1 MSNALGAQLSLNP
14 FQADPA
20 IRSRFESLDAAIGT
34 DVRKAVAHGL
44 ERVQRD
50 VASNNGGVLQRED
63 VDEIRHGYGLS
74 VEELLLLA
82 RPTAEGFA
90 RPPISDFHVGAV
102 GLEAETGN
110 LIFGG
115 NLEFVGAHIGNTVH
129 GEGFVFARAFSR
141 GTSIATICIG
151 EAHPCAHCRQFL
163 SEFAATKNLLLID
176 PLGHRL
182 RMADLYPWPFDPDYL
197 GQKGIVAGEVRHPEL
212 ELSPRDDH
220 VDARVAA
227 KLVEVGRRAYTP
239 YSKSPAALVFT
250 MKDGTLIGGAAI
262 ESVAFNPTM
271 SPLQT
276 ALIDMF
282 AHGYSGR
289 DIALATIATTPS
301 FPRVDYT
308 DSAGFLLDLIAPDL
322 PPEMTLQVTRW
333 V

>member
-1 MSNALGAQLSLNP
+1 MSNALGALLSLNP
-14 FQADPA
+14 FHADPA

-34 DVRKAVAHGL
+34 DVRKAVVHGL
-44 ERVQRD
+44 ERRRRD
-50 VASNNGGVLQRED
+50 VARNQGGVLLHED
-63 VDEIRHGYGLS
+63 VEEIRHGYGLG

-82 RPTAEGFA
+82 RPTADSYA
-90 RPPISDFHVGAV
+90 QPPISDFHVGVV

-197 GQKGIVAGEVRHPEL
+197 GQKGIVAGEVPETF
-212 ELSPRDDH
+212 P
-220 VDARVAA
+220 
-227 KLVEVGRRAYTP
+227 
-239 YSKSPAALVFT
+239 
-250 MKDGTLIGGAAI
+250 
-262 ESVAFNPTM
+262 
-271 SPLQT
+271 
-276 ALIDMF
+276 F
-282 AHGYSGR
+282 A
-289 DIALATIATTPS
+289 
-301 FPRVDYT
+301 V
-308 DSAGFLLDLIAPDL
+308 
-322 PPEMTLQVTRW
+322 
-333 V
+333 